1 MLQLKHLLELIII
14 LQVEDL
20 ETSRVPKGTSISS
33 LYLMEIRG
41 SLNVVMILKNKI
53 LLYNKK
59 VIYNES

>member
-20 ETSRVPKGTSISS
+20 ETSRVPKGTSISG

-59 VIYNES
+59 QRV